1 MISVLLKKILIKY
14 KIIYAALF
22 LLVVFCVYLSCKGNY
37 SISVKGVEKKYEVT
51 FDSLFAGYEG
61 KWTAQKEARLEQM
74 TDKQDALDEQFSQ
87 LSYDLL
93 NKKITED
100 KLVSGLSGSTKNL
113 AQNTKPVTRNF
124 FQKWIMFRKI
134 RTNDI

>member
-37 SISVKGVEKKYEVT
+37 SISVKGVEKKYEET

-100 KLVSGLSGSTKNL
+100 SLSGST
-113 AQNTKPVTRNF
+113 
-124 FQKWIMFRKI
+124 
-134 RTNDI
+134 